1 MTHSDERPVRSSSGD
16 GAPRATAPAARRD
29 LRAASVVADAAR
41 FSAVGL
47 ISYIVDLGIFN
58 LLRVAAAGQV
68 FGAPVEAK
76 TAGVIAA
83 TFVAW
88 LGSRYW
94 TFRTT
99 GRSDIAREFVE
110 FILVSLAGY
119 LVNVIVLAISHY
131 GFGFTTLLA
140 DNIAGNV
147 VGAGMGAL
155 LRFVLYRHWVYRTD
169 RGAAVIPREKV
180 DN

>member
-1 MTHSDERPVRSSSGD
+1 MTQSDERPVAA
-16 GAPRATAPAARRD
+16 APGMAADDALPTPVRD
-29 LRAASVVADAAR
+29 LRRASLVGDAAR

-58 LLRVAAAGQV
+58 LLRVSAAGTV
-68 FGAPVEAK
+68 LGGPVEAK

-83 TFVAW
+83 TIVAW

-94 TFRTT
+94 TFRST
-99 GRSDIAREFVE
+99 GRRDIVREFVE
-110 FILVSLAGY
+110 FIVVSLAGY

-131 GFGFTTLLA
+131 GFGFTSLLA

-155 LRFVLYRHWVYRTD
+155 LRFVLYRRWVYRND
-169 RGAAVIPREKV
+169 RGAAAALREKV